1 MEKENKKETPD
12 VVAEVT
18 TATTDDGVAKVAEVE
33 KPTGGRVK
41 AFWAEKFPDKT
52 YESDEE
58 FDGLLAD
65 HLADIDERM
74 RGHETAEQAFR
85 EVAKNHPELLD
96 MVEALADDP
105 DMSLAEALYRN
116 VDEDE
121 FFPEEGAPDF
131 ERMRNARKERM
142 GRREAA
148 AARSKA
154 LADNLAVSEG
164 VVRDWLAKNE
174 MSEDDQK
181 ALGNLIDSHLG
192 AYIDNRITPEVLD
205 FYLRA
210 MRYDRDVADAREVG
224 EIKGKNAKI
233 DAERQRRREE
243 TDGLPS
249 AGSAAVIKESDPAPK
264 DWFDDVEA
272 RANSRLGWYK

>member
-1 MEKENKKETPD
+1 MEKENKKDTPD

-18 TATTDDGVAKVAEVE
+18 TATTDDGVAETAEVT
-33 KPTGGRVK
+33 KPSGGRVK

-65 HLADIDERM
+65 HLVDVDERM
-74 RGHETAEQAFR
+74 RDLETAEQAFR

-96 MVEALADDP
+96 MVEAMSDDP

-116 VDEDE
+116 VDEEE
-121 FFPEEGAPDF
+121 FFPEEGSPDF

-142 GRREAA
+142 GRRDAA
-148 AARSKA
+148 MARNKA
-154 LADNLAVSEG
+154 LADNLAASEG

-174 MSEDDQK
+174 MSDDDRK
-181 ALGNLIDSHLG
+181 ALGDLIDKHLG
-192 AYIDNRITPEVLD
+192 AYFENRVTPEMLD
-205 FYLRA
+205 FYLRS

-249 AGSAAVIKESDPAPK
+249 AGSAAGIKESEPAPK
-264 DWFDDVEA
+264 EWFDDIEE
-272 RANSRLGWYK
+272 RANSRLGWFK